1 VIGIE
6 RGADDYVT
14 KPFSARELL
23 ARIRAVVRRARGH
36 LRPLN
41 QAVKVGRLRLDPATL
56 RASLA
61 GRDLELTSYEFSL
74 LYALAERAG
83 QVLSREQLLDLASGG
98 AEQAFDRSIDVRIW
112 KLRQKLGDDARK
124 PTILKTVRGA
134 GYVLVRE
141 PGD

>member
-1 VIGIE
+1 
-6 RGADDYVT
+6 
-14 KPFSARELL
+14 
-23 ARIRAVVRRARGH
+23 
-36 LRPLN
+36 
-41 QAVKVGRLRLDPATL
+41 VKVGRLRLDPATL